1 MPATTGWTSAAEW
14 SGGAARAA
22 AAATLVGLA
31 LAAAPALA
39 AGTAIEAMP
48 ADLEMRLALS
58 AAPPA
63 LRSDATV
70 YLLDPAKGFRPAK
83 QGTSGITCLVQRT
96 VWELADDRDD
106 IYIPLCYD
114 AAGTATYLKVIMD
127 AAALRAG
134 GLGGEALKAE
144 IAGRWADGTYRVPA
158 KAGLSTMVAP
168 VFRAVGPPD
177 MAVRTLAM
185 PHLMFY
191 APGVT
196 NADIGAEPDLAD
208 HASLAW
214 PFVDRQGNDQ
224 QSYMIQM
231 LGAAETAAI
240 LADEKALVD
249 DLCAYRDVLCLP
261 PGGH

>member
-1 MPATTGWTSAAEW
+1 MLASNGGRNSAP
-14 SGGAARAA
+14 RAA
-22 AAATLVGLA
+22 AAATLVALA

-39 AGTAIEAMP
+39 AGTVIEAMP
-48 ADLEMRLALS
+48 EDLETRLALS

-63 LRSDATV
+63 LRDDATV
-70 YLLDPAKGFRPAK
+70 FLLDPATGFRLAR
-83 QGTSGITCLVQRT
+83 QGSNGIACLVQRT

-114 AAGTATYLKVIMD
+114 AAGARTYLTVIMD
-127 AAALRAG
+127 AAELRAQ
-134 GLGGEALKAE
+134 GLGGAALKAE
-144 IAGRWADGTYRVPA
+144 IAGRWADGTYRVPE
-158 KAGLSTMVAP
+158 KTGVSYMVAP
-168 VFRAVGPPD
+168 VFRTVGPPD

-196 NADIGAEPDLAD
+196 NADIGASPDLAD

-214 PFVDRQGNDQ
+214 PFIDRQGNDE
-224 QSYMIQM
+224 QSYVIQM

-240 LADEKALVD
+240 LADEKQLVD
-249 DLCAYRDVLCLP
+249 DLCAYRALLCLP

>member
-1 MPATTGWTSAAEW
+1 MPATTEWTSAAAW
-14 SGGAARAA
+14 SGLAARAA
-22 AAATLVGLA
+22 AAATLVALTLA
-31 LAAAPALA
+31 SAPALA
-39 AGTAIEAMP
+39 TGTVIEAMP
-48 ADLEMRLALS
+48 EDLEMRLALS

-63 LRSDATV
+63 LRDDATV
-70 YLLDPAKGFRPAK
+70 FLLDPATGFRLAR
-83 QGTSGITCLVQRT
+83 QGTSGVACLVQRT

-114 AAGTATYLKVIMD
+114 AAGTRTYLTVIMD
-127 AAALRAG
+127 AAELRAE
-134 GLGGEALKAE
+134 GLGGAALKAE
-144 IAGRWADGTYRVPA
+144 IAGRWADGTYRVPE
-158 KAGLSTMVAP
+158 KAGLSYMVAP
-168 VFRAVGPPD
+168 VFRTVGPPD

-196 NADIGAEPDLAD
+196 NADIGAKPDLAD

-214 PFVDRQGNDQ
+214 PFIDRQGNDE
-224 QSYMIQM
+224 QSYVIQM
-231 LGAAETAAI
+231 LGAAEKAAI
-240 LADEKALVD
+240 LADEKQLVD

>member
-1 MPATTGWTSAAEW
+1 LTRT
-14 SGGAARAA
+14 AARAA
-22 AAATLVGLA
+22 AAATLGALA
-31 LAAAPALA
+31 LAAAPASA
-39 AGTAIEAMP
+39 ADTALEAMP

-63 LRSDATV
+63 LRDDATV
-70 YLLDPAKGFRPAK
+70 FVLDPASGFQLAR
-83 QGTSGITCLVQRT
+83 QGTSGVACLVQRT

-114 AAGTATYLKVIMD
+114 AAGTRTYLSVIMD
-127 AAALRAG
+127 AAELRARG
-134 GLGGEALKAE
+134 TGGEALKAE
-144 IAGRWADGTYRVPA
+144 IARRWANGTYRVPD
-158 KAGLSTMVAP
+158 KAGLSYMVAP
-168 VFRAVGPPD
+168 VFRTVGPPD
-177 MAVRTLAM
+177 MAVHTMAM

-196 NADIGAEPDLAD
+196 NADIGAKPDLSD

-214 PFVDRQGNDQ
+214 PFIDRQGNAE

-231 LGAAETAAI
+231 LGTAEKAAI
-240 LADEKALVD
+240 LADEKQLVD